1 MSYLVIVESPT
12 KASTIKSYLGSNY
25 KVIASKGHVR
35 DLPKSALG
43 VDIEN
48 GFEPHYINI
57 RGKGDVIAQLRK
69 EAKTATRVYL
79 ATDPDREG
87 EAISWHLALTLGIP
101 LDRACRVV
109 FNEVTKGAIKEA
121 IKKPRMIDM
130 DLVNSQQA
138 RRILDRIVGYQLS
151 PFLWKNVKSGLSAG
165 RVQSVATRIICERE
179 EEINAFVPQEY
190 WTIEVELLDKRG
202 NTIKA
207 RFVGFGEN
215 KQRPESEAEATRV
228 CETIAGENF
237 RVLSVKRAQKSKQ
250 PAPPFTTSTLQQEA
264 SRKLGFQSVHTMKIA
279 QELYEGIN
287 LGPQFGGAQGLIT
300 YMRTDSVRISEAA
313 QADARS
319 YITDEYGAE
328 YAPKKPPVY
337 KSKGKTQDAHEAIR
351 PAVVTLKPEDIKSK
365 LSSDQYKLYK
375 LIWDR
380 FVSSQMSAAVY
391 DTVTV
396 DLEANGAHFRTG
408 GYTVKFRGYTCLYDA
423 SEKEGPEGE
432 GYLAGKLPSMKENDV
447 LTLSEVVKNQHFT
460 EAPARYTDAS
470 LIKVLEE
477 SGVGRPSTFAT
488 IISTIIS
495 REYVKRV
502 GRTLVPTQL
511 GEVTT
516 RLMKESFPAI
526 VDYEFTAQMEDR
538 LDSIEHG
545 GTTTQAL
552 LGEFYRDFNETLE
565 IAMGNAEKQKIEVPV
580 EESDVVCE
588 KCGSKMVYKSG
599 RYGKFLACPNY
610 PTCRNTLAVD
620 KQGHVVEK
628 APAAQPEKAGFTCE
642 LCGAEMV
649 IRTGKFGEFYACSNY
664 PSCRFTKQK
673 IQYVGVDCPKC
684 KAGIVVRHS
693 RDKKVFYSCER
704 YPDCDYSSWDM
715 PIPESCPDC
724 GHLLVYKKTRKTVVC
739 SNADCRFQEER
750 EVQVI
755 E

>member
-35 DLPKSALG
+35 DLPKSSLG

-57 RGKGDVIAQLRK
+57 RGKGDVISQLRK
-69 EAKTATRVYL
+69 EAKTASRIYL

-109 FNEVTKGAIKEA
+109 FNEITKGAIKEA
-121 IKKPRMIDM
+121 IKKPRTIDM

-179 EEINAFVPQEY
+179 EEISAFVTQEY

-202 NTIKA
+202 NAVKA
-207 RFVGFGEN
+207 RLVGFGEN
-215 KQRPESEAEATRV
+215 KQRPESEAEALRV
-228 CETIAGENF
+228 CEAIEGNAF
-237 RVLSVKRAQKSKQ
+237 RVTSVKRAQKSKQ
-250 PAPPFTTSTLQQEA
+250 PAPPFTTSTMQQEA

-300 YMRTDSVRISEAA
+300 YMRTDSVRISSVA
-313 QADARS
+313 QADAKD
-319 YITDEYGAE
+319 YITSTYGTE

-351 PAVVTLKPEDIKSK
+351 PSVVTLTPDEIKSK
-365 LSSDQYKLYK
+365 LTPDQYKLYR
-375 LIWDR
+375 LIWER
-380 FVSSQMSAAVY
+380 FIASQMSAAVY

-396 DLEANGAHFRTG
+396 DLEANGVHFRAG
-408 GYTVKFRGYTCLYDA
+408 GYTVKFRGYTSLYDY
-423 SEKEGPEGE
+423 SEKEGPEAE
-432 GYLAGKLPSMKENDV
+432 GYLAGKLPSMKENDS
-447 LTLSEVVKNQHFT
+447 LTLSKIVKNQHFT
-460 EAPARYTDAS
+460 EPPARYTDAS

-477 SGVGRPSTFAT
+477 SGIGRPSTFAT

-502 GRTLVPTQL
+502 GRSLIPTQL

-516 RLMKESFPAI
+516 RLMKESFPEI
-526 VDYEFTAQMEDR
+526 VDYEFTAQMEDQ
-538 LDSIEHG
+538 LDSIEQG
-545 GTTTQAL
+545 GITPQAL
-552 LGEFYRDFNETLE
+552 LGKFYRDFKDTLE
-565 IAMGNAEKQKIEVPV
+565 IAMGNAEKQKIEVPI
-580 EESDVVCE
+580 EESDIVCE
-588 KCGSKMVYKSG
+588 KCGSKMIYKSG

-610 PTCRNTLAVD
+610 PSCRNTLAVD

-628 APAAQPEKAGFTCE
+628 APVVQPEKAGFTCE

-649 IRTGKFGEFYACSNY
+649 VRTGKFGEFYACSNY
-664 PSCRFTKQK
+664 PACRFTKQK

-704 YPDCDYSSWDM
+704 YPECDYSSWDM
-715 PIPESCPDC
+715 PLPTPCPDC
-724 GHLLVYKKTRKTVVC
+724 GQLLVYKKTRKMVVC
-739 SNADCRFQEER
+739 SNPDCRFQEER